1 MAEITIASNSV
12 AEATLSGRL
21 IRVTSASAAAISSG
35 TAADSAVIKRQFA
48 KSNVNTAATI
58 SAKQTRV
65 VRVASANTTASKVAV
80 LDVKKYRTISAKITV
95 STRMEAYRTD
105 RDIRAEMTDYL
116 PRYYGDFPVIS
127 AMVQAEASEATRLH
141 ALVEALVFEFYPETA
156 TDIGITRF
164 EAECGIVTDRNKS
177 LEARRAEVI
186 KRRRGIGTVTLP
198 KFTEIVNEFYDCTV
212 EEKPNE
218 FRVATTIWSKRGV
231 PENIAEM
238 EREVDAVLP
247 AHLEHEFVPTWL
259 TWGEIED
266 YGLTGEEAET
276 YTAEELS
283 TLFLIPYVG
292 INQTGGE

>member
-1 MAEITIASNSV
+1 M
-12 AEATLSGRL
+12 
-21 IRVTSASAAAISSG
+21 ISSG
-35 TAADSAVIKRQFA
+35 TVADSTAIKRQFA
-48 KSNVNTAATI
+48 KSSVITAASI

-65 VRVASANTTASKVAV
+65 VRIASANTSASKAAV

-116 PRYYGDFPVIS
+116 PRYYGDFPVVS
-127 AMVQAEASEATRLH
+127 AMIQAEASEATRLH

-164 EAECGIVTDRNKS
+164 EAECGIVTDRTKS
-177 LEARRAEVI
+177 LEARRSEVI

-198 KFTEIVNEFYDCTV
+198 KFTGIVNEFYDCTV

-238 EREVDAVLP
+238 EREVNAVLP

-266 YGLTGEEAET
+266 YGLTGEEAEQ
-276 YTAEELS
+276 YTGDELS
-283 TLFLIPYVG
+283 KRFLFPYL
-292 INQTGGE
+292 GGRLS